1 MSALSRAIKFN
12 SNLLGVRVR
21 NADPDRPM
29 PGPSLR
35 TDYIRISG
43 DGAQAWIDVLNAPGN
58 SNVHPAG
65 RTPLVPWRTKD
76 ELASGPIDSPFT
88 GSGSCL
94 QTQGLGAN
102 AEGVH
107 AFTLRHFRS
116 PTGSQREIF
125 PSEYRSRESSSVSLS

>member
-1 MSALSRAIKFN
+1 MI
-12 SNLLGVRVR
+12 
-21 NADPDRPM
+21 DPDRPM
-29 PGPSLR
+29 PGPSVW

-43 DGAQAWIDVLNAPGN
+43 GGAQARIDVLNAPGN

-65 RTPLVPWRTKD
+65 GTPLVPWRTND

-88 GSGSCL
+88 DSGSCL
-94 QTQGLGAN
+94 QTQGLGPN
-102 AEGVH
+102 AGVH

-125 PSEYRSRESSSVSLS
+125 ASEYRSGESSSVSLS